1 MFGMKTAEKVIQE
14 KLHEA
19 QMNAI
24 ENRLAAEYYAALAA
38 MYEDREKRLLARIK
52 EVAQGQTARA

>member
-14 KLHEA
+14 KLQEA
-19 QMNAI
+19 ALQAI
-24 ENRLAAEYYAALAA
+24 EHRLAAEHHGALAA
-38 MYEDREKRLLARIK
+38 MYEDRERRLLARIK